1 MRENK
6 CNYGLGLSVLKVVFL
21 KIIFFYFKLI
31 IFDIFILF

>member
-6 CNYGLGLSVLKVVFL
+6 CNYGLGLGVLKVFFFKL
-21 KIIFFYFKLI
+21 FFYFKLI